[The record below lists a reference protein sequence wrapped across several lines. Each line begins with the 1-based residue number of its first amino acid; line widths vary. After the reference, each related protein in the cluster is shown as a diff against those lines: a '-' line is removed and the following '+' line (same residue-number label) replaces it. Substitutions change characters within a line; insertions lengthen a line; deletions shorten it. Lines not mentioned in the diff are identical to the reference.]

1 LGAERGPVTVFDKA
15 VALLLDSLILRPSP
29 VLLTHS
35 RAPFAER
42 TTGEDRW
49 LASAIVRPLLVR
61 ALSRMAR
68 LVEATMTRR
77 HLIAALLAILTAL
90 GVSFIITGGYI
101 PTPGPTFAPTA
112 GNSAGNS
119 ASATVSASP
128 ASAAPSPENS
138 AGNSASAAACATTD
152 QVQFIYR
159 PSRLKVLA
167 PCVRAEGTIAAMRKE
182 ADGDFHILL
191 KLDPAFAH
199 LVNAANSG
207 LELGDL
213 VVEPVCE
220 LVVTQTDAQAIC
232 ATDKD
237 PISLVGLKVG
247 EHVWMEGRWVEDLEH
262 GSWREL
268 HPLYSWVGN

>member
-1 LGAERGPVTVFDKA
+1 LVTRNR
-15 VALLLDSLILRPSP
+15 LIS
-29 VLLTHS
+29 
-35 RAPFAER
+35 
-42 TTGEDRW
+42 W
-49 LASAIVRPLLVR
+49 
-61 ALSRMAR
+61 
-68 LVEATMTRR
+68 
-77 HLIAALLAILTAL
+77 LLAMLAAL
-90 GVSFIITGGYI
+90 GVIVVVVNGPS
-101 PTPGPTFAPTA
+101 PTPVPTA
-112 GNSAGNS
+112 TAQ
-119 ASATVSASP
+119 VSASP
-128 ASAAPSPENS
+128 APSESPNITPGGSAVAPS
-138 AGNSASAAACATTD
+138 AVACATTD
-152 QVQFIYR
+152 QNAYVYHA
-159 PSRLKVLA
+159 SRLKVLA
-167 PCVRAEGTIAAMRKE
+167 PCIRAEGKVAAMRKE
-182 ADGDFHILL
+182 ADGDYHILL
-191 KLDPAFAH
+191 ALDPAYAG